1 MSHLWLTRPVS
12 SKATATSLV
21 TGAWNPPRAANCSW
35 SSSLGVWHKRLQS
48 PGSFGSPQASTY
60 CCRFFSGVRWSRK
73 SKELWCQFLYCIC
86 WKAPDGRKSMNK
98 SLQGLKRAITGA
110 HQWSGLRGT
119 AESSEVTETQEEG
132 GKKGFWDRLLW
143 AEKKEPGLETD
154 LGTPPEA
161 EKMSSTV
168 KRLWDPKNQR
178 KGAVTVMEMSKMTL
192 GIEPITR
199 TAQEKKHTLR
209 SSRAFRVWGTKKEN
223 KTAGVTAKTW
233 APCLCCHLRIC
244 RIGSTGSKGK
254 VRGLGFL
261 RPMLVCLLSLVLS
274 LLPFWQELR
283 RTWWMSRHR

>member
-35 SSSLGVWHKRLQS
+35 SSSLGVWHKPLQS

-168 KRLWDPKNQR
+168 KRLWDPKIREREQWQSWRWVKWLWASSPSQEQR
-178 KGAVTVMEMSKMTL
+178 RKKNTRWGPAGLSVSEALRKKTKQL
-192 GIEPITR
+192 GWL
-199 TAQEKKHTLR
+199 Q
-209 SSRAFRVWGTKKEN
+209 
-223 KTAGVTAKTW
+223 
-233 APCLCCHLRIC
+233 
-244 RIGSTGSKGK
+244 
-254 VRGLGFL
+254 
-261 RPMLVCLLSLVLS
+261 RP
-274 LLPFWQELR
+274 ELR
-283 RTWWMSRHR
+283 VCAATWESAE